1 MPISKESTPQPQ
13 QHFDLDTVDE
23 SRLSEEAQKTWR
35 KESRRIVILAV
46 TVTAFMAIAHWTPLR
61 AWITNVQLWKGYI
74 RDMGWLASV
83 GFTTIC
89 ALAVFVGVPR
99 LSLSAAAGML
109 FGFAQGMLL
118 SLVGS
123 AIGSYGAFLMARLG
137 GRKTVLRRAES
148 WPWLTPLLHGLTIS
162 RVFWIR
168 QLMLPGVVLNVLLG
182 ISAVRQTTFLIG
194 TLAGYLPL
202 TAVFSLVGSGL
213 GKESL
218 AKSMVQVMTGVGL
231 LNLGGW
237 IVWRRFK
244 NRHPEAERLQ
254 KL

>member
-1 MPISKESTPQPQ
+1 MPISKEGSPQPHQ
-13 QHFDLDTVDE
+13 NLDVEIVDE
-23 SRLSEEAQKTWR
+23 SRLSEEAQKTWQ
-35 KESRRIVILAV
+35 KESRRIVIIAV
-46 TVTAFMAIAHWTPLR
+46 TVAAFMAVAHWTPLR

-74 RDMGWLASV
+74 RDMGWLASA
-83 GFTTIC
+83 GFTMIC
-89 ALAVFVGVPR
+89 AGAVFVGIPR

-109 FGFAQGMLL
+109 FGFAQGMVL

-123 AIGSYGAFLMARLG
+123 VVGSYGAFLMARLG
-137 GRKTVLRRAES
+137 GRKTVLSRAEF
-148 WPWLTPLLHGLTIS
+148 WPWLKPLLNGLTIS

-182 ISAVRQTTFLIG
+182 VSAVRQHTFLVG

-218 AKSMVQVMTGVGL
+218 ARSMVQVMMGIGL
-231 LNLGGW
+231 LNLAGW
-237 IVWRRFK
+237 IVWRKFK
-244 NRHPEAERLQ
+244 NRHSAHE
-254 KL
+254 